1 MTITANQPKL
11 NTQLEYVQNHGQHLT
26 KHARKWAN
34 RAVRDATCEG
44 SPMTGTELQWL
55 IQAAESLDVAHRAH
69 SALTDAKIDD
79 AYPALQVETA
89 ARQEFTRIATLL
101 GLDRDHAVA

>member
-1 MTITANQPKL
+1 MTTAANQPKV

-26 KHARKWAN
+26 KDARKWAN
-34 RAVRDATCEG
+34 RVIRDEG
-44 SPMTGTELQWL
+44 PMSETELKWL

-69 SALTDAKIDD
+69 SALTDGKIDD

-89 ARQEFTRIATLL
+89 ARHEFTRIATLL
-101 GLDRDHAVA
+101 GLERDRATA